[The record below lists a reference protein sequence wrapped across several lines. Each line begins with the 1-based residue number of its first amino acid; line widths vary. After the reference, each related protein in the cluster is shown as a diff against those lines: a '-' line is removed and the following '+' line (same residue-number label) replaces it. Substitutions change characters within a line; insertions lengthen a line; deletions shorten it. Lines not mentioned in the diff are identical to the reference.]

1 MVLEGR
7 VNVRSGHDGL
17 RSGVSKWEML
27 ALGAFGDESR
37 GAGSFTPNFTA
48 TLASTT
54 VRYLKIE
61 ASAFFALREQCAG
74 ASSEVALAADG
85 AAPATEAAAGAA
97 PAPATVGVGGSDEN
111 V

>member
-27 ALGAFGDESR
+27 ALGAFSEESR

-74 ASSEVALAADG
+74 ASSGAPVADAA
-85 AAPATEAAAGAA
+85 AAPPPPVPT
-97 PAPATVGVGGSDEN
+97 TVAGGSDEN

>member
-37 GAGSFTPNFTA
+37 CAGSFTPNFTA

-61 ASAFFALREQCAG
+61 GEFFYLPLHFTRI
-74 ASSEVALAADG
+74 LL
-85 AAPATEAAAGAA
+85 TI
-97 PAPATVGVGGSDEN
+97 
-111 V
+111 